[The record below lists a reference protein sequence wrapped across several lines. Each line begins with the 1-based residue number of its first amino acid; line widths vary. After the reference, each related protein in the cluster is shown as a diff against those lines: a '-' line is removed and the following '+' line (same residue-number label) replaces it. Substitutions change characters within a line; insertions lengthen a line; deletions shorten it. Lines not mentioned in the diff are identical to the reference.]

1 MLKKPL
7 MFLLIALLTM
17 GMLFVWSC
25 GDGGIFEPGGNGS
38 DFDESGQKQGPDGE
52 GSGTEES
59 VLLENIDLNIMCVGD
74 LMIHSSQIA
83 SQYDK
88 STGLYN
94 YDNNFEY
101 IKPYIQEADLA
112 LCNVETTFSGG
123 TPTGYPS
130 FNAPDSLAGTLADTG
145 FNVGLT
151 SNNHM
156 HDKRLA
162 GMKRTLRILRSQGL
176 ATSGSRLPWERNF
189 ALMHV
194 KGIKVAIVSFTYETH
209 KYEGKRTINGV
220 VLSPEA
226 AELVNSYDYDF
237 LDQDLKRVEATIK
250 EARKA
255 GADIVIVYHHWGEE
269 YQRRANP
276 WQKRIAEATVK
287 MGADIIFGSHAHVV
301 QEIEYLTNEET
312 GKKVPVYYCM
322 GNIIS
327 NQRAETL
334 NNRYTEQGMIARV
347 KLTFDP
353 NIGEIKDIKA
363 DAMITWVDKYKSGGK
378 DVYAIIPLDTEL
390 EDNPTLKASGHLNRA
405 RQAAEDA
412 ESVIGSEYI
421 WK

>member
-1 MLKKPL
+1 MLKKIYP
-7 MFLLIALLTM
+7 FLLIVILAMGLLFM
-17 GMLFVWSC
+17 WGCSVDES
-25 GDGGIFEPGGNGS
+25 NGS
-38 DFDESGQKQGPDGE
+38 LTDAKGEPEEDQQANGLNQSDIQLDEIQLS
-52 GSGTEES
+52 
-59 VLLENIDLNIMCVGD
+59 IMCVGD
-74 LMIHSSQIA
+74 VMIHKSQIA
-83 SQYDK
+83 SQYDS
-88 STGLYN
+88 STGLFN

-112 LCNVETTFSGG
+112 LCNVETTFAGG

-130 FNAPDSLAGTLADTG
+130 FNAPDSLARTLAETG

-162 GMKRTLRILRSQGL
+162 GMKRTLRILRGEGL
-176 ATSGSRLPWERNF
+176 ATVGSRLPWERNF

-194 KGIKVAIVSFTYETH
+194 KGLKVAIVSFTYETH

-226 AELVNSYDYDF
+226 AALVNSYDYDF
-237 LDQDLKRVEATIK
+237 LDQDLKRVKASIDG
-250 EARKA
+250 AREA
-255 GADIVIVYHHWGEE
+255 GADIVIAYHHWGEE
-269 YQRRANP
+269 YQRKANP
-276 WQKRIAEATVK
+276 WQKKIAEDTVK
-287 MGADIIFGSHAHVV
+287 MGADIIFASHPHVL

-312 GKKVPVYYCM
+312 GKKVPVFYSM

-347 KLTFDP
+347 NLTFDP
-353 NIGEIKDIKA
+353 NVGEISDIKA
-363 DAMITWVDKYKSGGK
+363 DAMITWVDKYKSAGK
-378 DVYAIIPLDTEL
+378 DVYAIIPLDENVSS
-390 EDNPTLKASGHLNRA
+390 NPTLKISGHLGRA
-405 RQAAEDA
+405 LQAGDDA
-412 ESVIGSEYI
+412 EAVIGSEYI